1 MKIGQSIEATAVAGA
16 TGGAAPAGTREAG
29 PSDAGASPQTL
40 PPSSRAESATVR
52 LSSTARELMSST
64 PEFNAEKVEAMR
76 QAIAEGRFKPNPGAI
91 ADQLIAN
98 ARELL
103 NGPTH

>member
-1 MKIGQSIEATAVAGA
+1 MKIGQPIEATPAAGPA
-16 TGGAAPAGTREAG
+16 GGAAPAGTREAG
-29 PSDAGASPQTL
+29 RGDAPQAQAADRT
-40 PPSSRAESATVR
+40 ESATVR
-52 LSSTARELMSST
+52 LSSTARELMSGT
-64 PEFNAEKVEAMR
+64 PEFDAQKVEAMR

-103 NGPTH
+103 TGPTH

>member
-1 MKIGQSIEATAVAGA
+1 MKIGQPIEATTVAGTA
-16 TGGAAPAGTREAG
+16 GGTSPAGARETG
-29 PSDAGASPQTL
+29 RSDAAQ
-40 PPSSRAESATVR
+40 PPLAPPEGRPESATVH
-52 LSSTARELMSST
+52 LSGTARELMSGT

-103 NGPTH
+103 TGPTH